1 MAGYERGA
9 PSQVVQNSLQ
19 ARLDQKEI
27 PKLLGRNQGT
37 GRVIT
42 MKSRGTVGYKRS
54 FTEVAKL

>member
-27 PKLLGRNQGT
+27 PKPLGNVRYNLI
-37 GRVIT
+37 R
-42 MKSRGTVGYKRS
+42 
-54 FTEVAKL
+54 